1 MVKKIKQQLRQLY
14 VAIFLGVVV
23 ILCMRICCD
32 VYRNVKYWEVKS
44 PEFLVCDVIAT
55 IVVCYVF
62 LHILGLWATYNQKHQ
77 SSVWK
82 EYGVTLAISFAVIG
96 CYMAVRSYVQYH
108 TFYSIKEG
116 SVPLVLSFLFG
127 CICYGILR
135 HSIDEDERRRLQIQ
149 QAELKNEQL
158 NSELRALRA
167 QYHPHFLFNALNTI
181 YFQIGPENESARHT
195 IELLSEILR
204 YQVNCGSEKVP
215 LQKEIEYLEKDISF
229 RRLRCS
235 DSLSL
240 KVDFSMMEDD
250 QNDMIYPL
258 LFIPLVENAFKY
270 IGGNK
275 LSIDIKMFKTGN
287 RLTFTIVNSVPPIDA
302 QMPRKQKTG
311 TGLDNL
317 RRRLSLLYPD
327 HHTLEL
333 TKNNDFYSAKLTLTL

>member
-1 MVKKIKQQLRQLY
+1 MAKKIKQQLRQLY
-14 VAIFLGVVV
+14 VATFLGVVV
-23 ILCMRICCD
+23 ILCMRICND

-44 PEFLVCDVIAT
+44 PEFIVCDVIAT
-55 IVVCYVF
+55 IAASYVSLYF
-62 LHILGLWATYNQKHQ
+62 FGRWATYNQKHQ
-77 SSVWK
+77 SSLWK
-82 EYGVTLAISFAVIG
+82 EYGVTVVISFAVIG
-96 CYMAVRSYVQYH
+96 CYMAVRGYVQYH
-108 TFYSIKEG
+108 TFYTIKEEI
-116 SVPLVLSFLFG
+116 VPLVLSALFG

-135 HSIDEDERRRLQIQ
+135 HSIDEDEKRRLQIE

-181 YFQIGPENESARHT
+181 YFQIEPENETARHT

-215 LQKEIEYLEKDISF
+215 LQKEMEYLEKDISF

-235 DSLSL
+235 DRLSL
-240 KVDFSMMEDD
+240 KVDFSMTEDD

-258 LFIPLVENAFKY
+258 LFTPLVENAFKY
-270 IGGNK
+270 IGGDE

-287 RLTFTIVNSVPPIDA
+287 QLTFTIINSVPPIDA
-302 QMPRKQKTG
+302 QMPLKSKTG

-333 TKNNDFYSAKLTLTL
+333 TRNNDFYSAKLTLTL

>member
-1 MVKKIKQQLRQLY
+1 MTKIIKQQLRHLY
-14 VAIFLGVVV
+14 VATFLGVVV
-23 ILCMRICCD
+23 ILAMRICND

-44 PEFLVCDVIAT
+44 PEFIVCDMIAT
-55 IVVCYVF
+55 IAVCYVYVY
-62 LHILGLWATYNQKHQ
+62 ILGWWTTYSQKHR
-77 SSVWK
+77 SSLWK
-82 EYGVTLAISFAVIG
+82 EYGVTVAISLAVIS
-96 CYMAVRSYVQYH
+96 CYMAVRGYLQYH
-108 TFYSIKEG
+108 TFYSIKVM
-116 SVPLVLSFLFG
+116 SIPLVLSALFG

-135 HSIDEDERRRLQIQ
+135 HSIDEDERRRLQIE

-158 NSELRALRA
+158 NTELRALRA

-181 YFQIGPENESARHT
+181 YFQIGPENETPRHT

-215 LQKEIEYLEKDISF
+215 LQKEMEYLEKDISF

-235 DSLSL
+235 DKLSL
-240 KVDFSMMEDD
+240 KVDFSMMKDD

-258 LFIPLVENAFKY
+258 MFIPLVENAFKY
-270 IGGNK
+270 IGGDK
-275 LSIDIKMFKTGN
+275 LSIDIKMLKTGN
-287 RLTFTIVNSVPPIDA
+287 QLTFTIINSVPPIDA
-302 QMPRKQKTG
+302 QMPSKTKTG

-333 TKNNDFYSAKLTLTL
+333 TKNNDFYSAKLSLTL

>member
-14 VAIFLGVVV
+14 IAKYLGIVV
-23 ILCMRICCD
+23 IICMRICID
-32 VYRNVKYWEVKS
+32 AYRNVKYWEVKS
-44 PEFLVCDVIAT
+44 PGFLVCDAIAT
-55 IVVCYVF
+55 IAVCYAFVY
-62 LHILGLWATYNQKHQ
+62 ILQRWATYNQKHQ
-77 SSVWK
+77 SSLWK
-82 EYGVTLAISFAVIG
+82 GYGVTIAISLVVIS
-96 CYMAVRSYVQYH
+96 CYMAVRAYVQYH
-108 TFYSIKEG
+108 RFYSIQEG
-116 SVPLVLSFLFG
+116 SVPLVLSALFG

-135 HSIDEDERRRLQIQ
+135 NSIDEAETRRLQIE

-158 NSELRALRA
+158 NTELRALRA

-181 YFQIGPENESARHT
+181 YFQIGPENETPRHT

-215 LQKEIEYLEKDISF
+215 LKQEMEYLEKDISF

-235 DSLSL
+235 DRLSL
-240 KVDFSMMEDD
+240 KVDFSIQEDE
-250 QNDMIYPL
+250 QNVMIYPL

-270 IGGNK
+270 IGGDK
-275 LSIDIKMFKTGN
+275 LSIDVKMLKTGN
-287 RLTFTIVNSVPPIDA
+287 QLTFTIINSVPPTDA
-302 QMPRKQKTG
+302 QMPSKTKTG

-333 TKNNDFYSAKLTLTL
+333 TRNNDFYSAKLSLTL

>member
-1 MVKKIKQQLRQLY
+1 MAKKIKQQLRQLY
-14 VAIFLGVVV
+14 IATFLGFVVL
-23 ILCMRICCD
+23 LCMRICID

-44 PEFLVCDVIAT
+44 PEFLVCDVIGT
-55 IVVCYVF
+55 IAVCYVF
-62 LHILGLWATYNQKHQ
+62 LYIIGRWATYNQKHQ
-77 SSVWK
+77 SSLWK
-82 EYGVTLAISFAVIG
+82 EYGVTIALSFAVIG
-96 CYMAVRSYVQYH
+96 CDMAVRAYMQYH
-108 TFYSIKEG
+108 KFYSIKEG
-116 SVPLVLSFLFG
+116 SVPLVLSALFG
-127 CICYGILR
+127 CICYGIMR
-135 HSIDEDERRRLQIQ
+135 HSIDEEERRRLQIE

-181 YFQIGPENESARHT
+181 YFQIEPENETARHT

-215 LQKEIEYLEKDISF
+215 LQKEMEYLEKDISF

-235 DSLSL
+235 DRLSL
-240 KVDFSMMEDD
+240 KVDFSMMEDN

-258 LFIPLVENAFKY
+258 MFTPLVENAFKY
-270 IGGNK
+270 IGGNE

-287 RLTFTIVNSVPPIDA
+287 QLTFTIINSVPPIDA
-302 QMPRKQKTG
+302 QMPPKPKTG

-327 HHTLEL
+327 RHTLEI
-333 TKNNDFYSAKLTLTL
+333 TRNNDFYSAKLTLTL

>member
-1 MVKKIKQQLRQLY
+1 MAKKIKQQLSHLY
-14 VAIFLGVVV
+14 VATFLGVIVV
-23 ILCMRICCD
+23 LCMRICND

-44 PEFLVCDVIAT
+44 PEFLICDMIAT

-62 LHILGLWATYNQKHQ
+62 LYILGWWATYTQKHQ
-77 SSVWK
+77 LSLWK
-82 EYGVTLAISFAVIG
+82 EYGVTVAISLAVIS
-96 CYMAVRSYVQYH
+96 CDMLVRSYLQYH
-108 TFYSIKEG
+108 SFYSIKVM
-116 SVPLVLSFLFG
+116 SIPLVVAALIG
-127 CICYGILR
+127 CICYGIMR
-135 HSIDEDERRRLQIQ
+135 HSIDEAEKRRLQIE

-181 YFQIGPENESARHT
+181 YFQIGPENETARHT

-204 YQVNCGSEKVP
+204 YQVNCGSKKVP
-215 LQKEIEYLEKDISF
+215 LQKELEYLEKDISF

-235 DSLSL
+235 DRLSL
-240 KVDFSMMEDD
+240 KVDFSMMEDA

-270 IGGNK
+270 IGGDE

-287 RLTFTIVNSVPPIDA
+287 QLTFSIINSVPPIDA
-302 QMPRKQKTG
+302 QMPPKPKTG
-311 TGLDNL
+311 TGLANL

-327 HHTLEL
+327 HHTLEI
-333 TKNNDFYSAKLTLTL
+333 TRNNDFYSAKLTLTL

>member
-1 MVKKIKQQLRQLY
+1 MAKKIKLQLKQLY
-14 VAIFLGVVV
+14 VATFLGVVV
-23 ILCMRICCD
+23 LPCMRICTD

-44 PEFLVCDVIAT
+44 PGFIAFDVIAT

-62 LHILGLWATYNQKHQ
+62 LYILGWWTTYTQKHQ
-77 SSVWK
+77 SSLWK
-82 EYGVTLAISFAVIG
+82 GYGVTVAISFAVIG
-96 CYMAVRSYVQYH
+96 CDAAVRAYLQYH
-108 TFYSIKEG
+108 AFYSMKEM
-116 SVPLVLSFLFG
+116 SVPLVVSSLFG

-135 HSIDEDERRRLQIQ
+135 HSIDEAEKRRLQLE

-181 YFQIGPENESARHT
+181 YFQIGPENETARHT

-204 YQVNCGSEKVP
+204 YQVNCGSKKVP
-215 LQKEIEYLEKDISF
+215 LQKELEYLEKDISF

-235 DSLSL
+235 DRLSL

-270 IGGNK
+270 IGGDE
-275 LSIDIKMFKTGN
+275 LSIDIQMFKTGN
-287 RLTFTIVNSVPPIDA
+287 QLTFSIINSVPPIDA
-302 QMPRKQKTG
+302 QMPSKTKTG

-317 RRRLSLLYPD
+317 RRRLSLLYPE
-327 HHTLEL
+327 HHTLEI
-333 TKNNDFYSAKLTLTL
+333 TRNNDFYSAKLTLTL

>member
-1 MVKKIKQQLRQLY
+1 MAKKIKQQLSHLY
-14 VAIFLGVVV
+14 VATFLGVIVV
-23 ILCMRICCD
+23 LCMRICND

-44 PEFLVCDVIAT
+44 PEFLICDMIAT

-62 LHILGLWATYNQKHQ
+62 LYILGWWTTYTQKHQ
-77 SSVWK
+77 SSLWK
-82 EYGVTLAISFAVIG
+82 GYGVTV
-96 CYMAVRSYVQYH
+96 
-108 TFYSIKEG
+108 YSIKVM
-116 SVPLVLSFLFG
+116 SIPLVVAALIG
-127 CICYGILR
+127 CICYGIMR
-135 HSIDEDERRRLQIQ
+135 HSIDEAEKRRLQIE

-181 YFQIGPENESARHT
+181 YFQLGPENETPRHT

-204 YQVNCGSEKVP
+204 YQINCGSKKVP

-235 DSLSL
+235 DRLSL
-240 KVDFSMMEDD
+240 KVDFGIKEDD

-270 IGGNK
+270 IGGNE

-287 RLTFTIVNSVPPIDA
+287 QLTFSIINSIPPIDA
-302 QMPRKQKTG
+302 QMPPKSKTG

-327 HHTLEL
+327 QHTLEL
-333 TKNNDFYSAKLTLTL
+333 TKNNDFCSAKLTLTL

>member
-14 VAIFLGVVV
+14 IAKYLGIVV
-23 ILCMRICCD
+23 IICMRICID
-32 VYRNVKYWEVKS
+32 AYRNVKYWEVKS
-44 PEFLVCDVIAT
+44 PGFLACDAIAT

-62 LHILGLWATYNQKHQ
+62 LYILGWWATYTQKHQ
-77 SSVWK
+77 LSLWK
-82 EYGVTLAISFAVIG
+82 EYGITVAISLAVIS
-96 CYMAVRSYVQYH
+96 CDMLVRSYLQYH
-108 TFYSIKEG
+108 SFYSIKVM
-116 SVPLVLSFLFG
+116 SIPLVVAALIG
-127 CICYGILR
+127 CICYGIMR
-135 HSIDEDERRRLQIQ
+135 HSIDEAENRRLQIE

-181 YFQIGPENESARHT
+181 YFQIEPENETARHT

-235 DSLSL
+235 DRLSL
-240 KVDFSMMEDD
+240 KVDFSMMEDN
-250 QNDMIYPL
+250 QNDRIYPL
-258 LFIPLVENAFKY
+258 MFIPLVENAFKY
-270 IGGNK
+270 IGGDE

-287 RLTFTIVNSVPPIDA
+287 QLTFTIINSVPPIDA
-302 QMPRKQKTG
+302 QLPLKSKTG

-327 HHTLEL
+327 RHTLEL
-333 TKNNDFYSAKLTLTL
+333 TRNNDFYTAKLTLTL

>member
-1 MVKKIKQQLRQLY
+1 MRIKQQLKQLN
-14 VAIFLGVVV
+14 VATFLGIVV
-23 ILCMRICCD
+23 ILCMRICND

-44 PEFLVCDVIAT
+44 PEFLICDMIAT
-55 IVVCYVF
+55 IIVCYAF
-62 LHILGLWATYNQKHQ
+62 LSILGWWATYTQKHQ
-77 SSVWK
+77 SSLWK
-82 EYGVTLAISFAVIG
+82 EYGVTVAISIAVIS
-96 CYMAVRSYVQYH
+96 CYMLLRSYLQYH
-108 TFYSIKEG
+108 SFYSMKVMSI
-116 SVPLVLSFLFG
+116 PLVVSALIG
-127 CICYGILR
+127 CICYGIMR
-135 HSIDEDERRRLQIQ
+135 HSIDEEENRRLQIE

-181 YFQIGPENESARHT
+181 YFQIAPENETPRHT
-195 IELLSEILR
+195 IEILSEILR
-204 YQVNCGSEKVP
+204 YQINCGSKKVP
-215 LQKEIEYLEKDISF
+215 LQKEIEYMEKDISF

-240 KVDFSMMEDD
+240 KVDFSITEED
-250 QNDMIYPL
+250 QNVMIYPL

-287 RLTFTIVNSVPPIDA
+287 QLTFSIINSVPPIDA
-302 QMPRKQKTG
+302 QMPLKAKNG

-327 HHTLEL
+327 QHTLEL

>member
-1 MVKKIKQQLRQLY
+1 MTKKIKQQLRQLY
-14 VAIFLGVVV
+14 DATFLGIVV
-23 ILCMRICCD
+23 ILYMRICND

-44 PEFLVCDVIAT
+44 PEFIVCDVIAT
-55 IVVCYVF
+55 IAICYVF
-62 LHILGLWATYNQKHQ
+62 LYIIGWWATYNQKHQ
-77 SSVWK
+77 SSLWK
-82 EYGVTLAISFAVIG
+82 EYGVTVIISFAILG
-96 CYMAVRSYVQYH
+96 CDMAVRGYLQYH
-108 TFYSIKEG
+108 RFYYIKEMI
-116 SVPLVLSFLFG
+116 VPLVLSALFG
-127 CICYGILR
+127 CISYGILR
-135 HSIDEDERRRLQIQ
+135 HNKDEDEKRKLQIEQ
-149 QAELKNEQL
+149 TELKNEQL

-181 YFQIGPENESARHT
+181 YFQIGPENEAPRHT

-204 YQVNCGSEKVP
+204 YQINCGSEKVP
-215 LQKEIEYLEKDISF
+215 LQKEIEYLKKDISF

-235 DSLSL
+235 DKLSL

-270 IGGNK
+270 IGGNE

-287 RLTFTIVNSVPPIDA
+287 QLTFTIINSVPPIDA
-302 QMPRKQKTG
+302 QMPSKTKTG

-327 HHTLEL
+327 HHTLEI
-333 TKNNDFYSAKLTLTL
+333 TRNNDFYSAKLTLTL

>member
-1 MVKKIKQQLRQLY
+1 MKIKQQLKQLN
-14 VAIFLGVVV
+14 VATFLGIVV
-23 ILCMRICCD
+23 ILCMRICND

-44 PEFLVCDVIAT
+44 PEFLICDMIAT
-55 IVVCYVF
+55 IIVCYAF
-62 LHILGLWATYNQKHQ
+62 LSILGWWATYTQKHQ
-77 SSVWK
+77 SSLWK
-82 EYGVTLAISFAVIG
+82 EYGVTVAISIAVISFDA
-96 CYMAVRSYVQYH
+96 AVRAYLQYH
-108 TFYSIKEG
+108 SFYSMKEM
-116 SVPLVLSFLFG
+116 SVPLVVSSLFG
-127 CICYGILR
+127 CICYGIMR
-135 HSIDEDERRRLQIQ
+135 HSIDEEENRRLQIE

-181 YFQIGPENESARHT
+181 YFQIAPENQTPRHT
-195 IELLSEILR
+195 IEILSEILR
-204 YQVNCGSEKVP
+204 YQINCGSKKVP

-240 KVDFSMMEDD
+240 KIDFCITEDD
-250 QNDMIYPL
+250 QNVMIYPL

-270 IGGNK
+270 IGGNE

-287 RLTFTIVNSVPPIDA
+287 QLTFSIINSVPPIDA
-302 QMPRKQKTG
+302 QMPLKAKNG

-327 HHTLEL
+327 QHTLEL
-333 TKNNDFYSAKLTLTL
+333 TKNSNFYSAKLTLTL

>member
-1 MVKKIKQQLRQLY
+1 MAKKIKQQLSHLY
-14 VAIFLGVVV
+14 VATFLGVVV
-23 ILCMRICCD
+23 ILCMRICND

-44 PEFLVCDVIAT
+44 PEFLVCDVIGT
-55 IVVCYVF
+55 IAVCYVSLYF
-62 LHILGLWATYNQKHQ
+62 FGRWATYNQKHQ
-77 SSVWK
+77 SSLWK
-82 EYGVTLAISFAVIG
+82 EYGVTIAISFAVIG

-108 TFYSIKEG
+108 AFYSIKVM
-116 SVPLVLSFLFG
+116 SVPLVLSALFG
-127 CICYGILR
+127 CICYGIMC
-135 HSIDEDERRRLQIQ
+135 HSIDEDERRRLQIE

-181 YFQIGPENESARHT
+181 YFQIEPENETARHT

-229 RRLRCS
+229 RKLRCS
-235 DSLSL
+235 DRLSL

-250 QNDMIYPL
+250 QNDRIYPL
-258 LFIPLVENAFKY
+258 MFIPLVENAFKY
-270 IGGNK
+270 IGGNE

-287 RLTFTIVNSVPPIDA
+287 QLTFTIINSVPPIDA
-302 QMPRKQKTG
+302 QMPLKSKTG

-327 HHTLEL
+327 RHTLEL
-333 TKNNDFYSAKLTLTL
+333 TRNNDFYSAKLSLTL

>member
-1 MVKKIKQQLRQLY
+1 MLCVPVYSWMVDNIY
-14 VAIFLGVVV
+14 SEAS
-23 ILCMRICCD
+23 
-32 VYRNVKYWEVKS
+32 VKS
-44 PEFLVCDVIAT
+44 VER
-55 IVVCYVF
+55 
-62 LHILGLWATYNQKHQ
+62 
-77 SSVWK
+77 VWRNRCH
-82 EYGVTLAISFAVIG
+82 L
-96 CYMAVRSYVQYH
+96 
-108 TFYSIKEG
+108 
-116 SVPLVLSFLFG
+116 
-127 CICYGILR
+127 
-135 HSIDEDERRRLQIQ
+135 DEEERRRLQIE

-181 YFQIGPENESARHT
+181 YFQIGPENETARHT

-215 LQKEIEYLEKDISF
+215 LQKEMEYLEKDISF

-235 DSLSL
+235 DRLSL
-240 KVDFSMMEDD
+240 KVDFSMMEDA

-270 IGGNK
+270 IGGNE

-287 RLTFTIVNSVPPIDA
+287 QLTFSIINSVPPIDA
-302 QMPRKQKTG
+302 QMPSKTKTG

-327 HHTLEL
+327 RHALEL
-333 TKNNDFYSAKLTLTL
+333 TRNNDFYSAKLTLTL

>member
-1 MVKKIKQQLRQLY
+1 
-14 VAIFLGVVV
+14 
-23 ILCMRICCD
+23 
-32 VYRNVKYWEVKS
+32 
-44 PEFLVCDVIAT
+44 
-55 IVVCYVF
+55 
-62 LHILGLWATYNQKHQ
+62 
-77 SSVWK
+77 
-82 EYGVTLAISFAVIG
+82 
-96 CYMAVRSYVQYH
+96 MAVRAYVQYH
-108 TFYSIKEG
+108 RFYSIQEG
-116 SVPLVLSFLFG
+116 SVPLVLSALFG

-135 HSIDEDERRRLQIQ
+135 NSIDEAETRRLQIE

-158 NSELRALRA
+158 NTELRALRA

-181 YFQIGPENESARHT
+181 YFQIGPENETPRHT

-215 LQKEIEYLEKDISF
+215 LKQEMEYLEKDISF

-235 DSLSL
+235 DRLSL
-240 KVDFSMMEDD
+240 KVDFSIQEDE
-250 QNDMIYPL
+250 QNVMIYPL

-270 IGGNK
+270 IGGDE

-287 RLTFTIVNSVPPIDA
+287 QLTFSIINSVPPIDA
-302 QMPRKQKTG
+302 QMPSKTKTG

-333 TKNNDFYSAKLTLTL
+333 TRNNDFYSAKLSLTL

>member
-1 MVKKIKQQLRQLY
+1 MAKKIKQQLRQLY
-14 VAIFLGVVV
+14 IATFLGFVVL
-23 ILCMRICCD
+23 LCMRICID

-44 PEFLVCDVIAT
+44 PEFLVCDVIGT
-55 IVVCYVF
+55 IAVCYVF
-62 LHILGLWATYNQKHQ
+62 LYIIGRWATYNQKHQ
-77 SSVWK
+77 SSLWK
-82 EYGVTLAISFAVIG
+82 EYGVTIALSFAVIG
-96 CYMAVRSYVQYH
+96 CDMAVRAYMQYH
-108 TFYSIKEG
+108 KFYSIKEG
-116 SVPLVLSFLFG
+116 SVPLVLSALFG
-127 CICYGILR
+127 CICYGIMR
-135 HSIDEDERRRLQIQ
+135 HSIDEEERRRLQIE

-181 YFQIGPENESARHT
+181 YFQIGPENETARHT

-215 LQKEIEYLEKDISF
+215 LQKEMEYLEKDISF

-235 DSLSL
+235 DRLSL
-240 KVDFSMMEDD
+240 KVDFSMMKDN

-258 LFIPLVENAFKY
+258 MFTPLVENAFKY
-270 IGGNK
+270 IGGNE

-287 RLTFTIVNSVPPIDA
+287 QLTFTIINSVPPIDA
-302 QMPRKQKTG
+302 QMPPKPKTG

-327 HHTLEL
+327 RHTLEI
-333 TKNNDFYSAKLTLTL
+333 TRNNDFYSAKLTLTL

>member
-1 MVKKIKQQLRQLY
+1 M
-14 VAIFLGVVV
+14 
-23 ILCMRICCD
+23 
-32 VYRNVKYWEVKS
+32 
-44 PEFLVCDVIAT
+44 
-55 IVVCYVF
+55 
-62 LHILGLWATYNQKHQ
+62 
-77 SSVWK
+77 
-82 EYGVTLAISFAVIG
+82 
-96 CYMAVRSYVQYH
+96 
-108 TFYSIKEG
+108 SI
-116 SVPLVLSFLFG
+116 PLVVAALIG
-127 CICYGILR
+127 CICYGIMR
-135 HSIDEDERRRLQIQ
+135 HSIDEAEKRRLQIE

-181 YFQIGPENESARHT
+181 YFQIGPENETARHT

-215 LQKEIEYLEKDISF
+215 LQKEMEYLEKDISF

-235 DSLSL
+235 DRLSL
-240 KVDFSMMEDD
+240 KVDFSIKEEDL
-250 QNDMIYPL
+250 NVMIYPL

-270 IGGNK
+270 IGGNE

-287 RLTFTIVNSVPPIDA
+287 QLTFSIINSVPPIDA
-302 QMPRKQKTG
+302 QMPLKAKNG

-327 HHTLEL
+327 QHTLEL

>member
-1 MVKKIKQQLRQLY
+1 MKIKQQLKQLN
-14 VAIFLGVVV
+14 VATFLGIVV
-23 ILCMRICCD
+23 ILCMRICND

-44 PEFLVCDVIAT
+44 PEFLICDMI
-55 IVVCYVF
+55 
-62 LHILGLWATYNQKHQ
+62 
-77 SSVWK
+77 
-82 EYGVTLAISFAVIG
+82 EYGVTVAISIAVIS
-96 CYMAVRSYVQYH
+96 CYMLLRSYLQYH
-108 TFYSIKEG
+108 SFYSMKVMSI
-116 SVPLVLSFLFG
+116 PLVVSALIG
-127 CICYGILR
+127 CICYGIMR
-135 HSIDEDERRRLQIQ
+135 HSIDEEENRRLQIE

-181 YFQIGPENESARHT
+181 YFQIAPENETPRHT
-195 IELLSEILR
+195 IEILSEILR
-204 YQVNCGSEKVP
+204 YQINCGSKKVP

-240 KVDFSMMEDD
+240 KVDFSITEDD
-250 QNDMIYPL
+250 QNVMIYPL

-270 IGGNK
+270 IGGNE

-287 RLTFTIVNSVPPIDA
+287 QLTFSIINSVPPIDA
-302 QMPRKQKTG
+302 QMPLKSKNG

-327 HHTLEL
+327 QHTLEL
-333 TKNNDFYSAKLTLTL
+333 TKNSNFYSLTL